1 MSRILTTLLI
11 ATISILI
18 AQCNLFL
25 KKPDEKKSTGTVTYL
40 PNIPSNC
47 TTTTGIKQKIVKKVT
62 SEAELRKHY
71 GLTFKVRF
79 NDQVSPTLYG
89 ALYYQ
94 DKNQNLYCM
103 ALPDG
108 RFAVF
113 HDSQISENR
122 KNIIQEVCYPLS
134 DCS

>member
-11 ATISILI
+11 ITMTILVSN
-18 AQCNLFL
+18 CNLL
-25 KKPDEKKSTGTVTYL
+25 ETKKTPSTGAVTYVNSI
-40 PNIPSNC
+40 PNNC
-47 TTTTGIKQKIVKKVT
+47 TTTTGIKQKVVKKVT
-62 SEAELRKHY
+62 SESELRQHY

-94 DKNQNLYCM
+94 DNKQNLYCM

-108 RFAVF
+108 RFATF
-113 HDSQISENR
+113 HDSQISENK